1 MSFLRHITAL
11 LLAILIANP
20 LCCCFAQAAPADE
33 EAVHSCCS
41 RPAPAEKEVPLD
53 APCPGCQAKNPRLA
67 DGGAQFVISV
77 EFVELPSSFA
87 ARFDLPGLTGDS
99 HVLRLEPIAPAPP
112 PPRLRLA
119 LQQRYLI

>member
-11 LLAILIANP
+11 LLVILIANP
-20 LCCCFAQAAPADE
+20 LCCCFGQADLAGE
-33 EAVHSCCS
+33 ESVHSCCS
-41 RPAPAEKEVPLD
+41 RPAPAAKEAPLKM
-53 APCPGCQAKNPRLA
+53 PCPGCQAKNPRLA
-67 DGGAQFVISV
+67 DGGDQFVISV

-87 ARFDLPGLTGDS
+87 ARFNLPGLTGDP
-99 HVLRLEPIAPAPP
+99 HGLHLDLIPPAP

>member
-1 MSFLRHITAL
+1 MSFLRHITAM

-20 LCCCFAQAAPADE
+20 LCCCFAQADVAGE

-41 RPAPAEKEVPLD
+41 RPAPADEEAPVN

-67 DGGAQFVISV
+67 DGSTPLVISTA
-77 EFVELPSSFA
+77 FFELPAIFA
-87 ARFDLPGLTGDS
+87 PRFDLPGLAQDLQG
-99 HVLRLEPIAPAPP
+99 LNREPVTPAPP